1 MPILLRDYETRSQLL
16 LKAVGSWKYST
27 HASTDVWCCAYAV
40 DDGPI
45 ELSIPGD
52 PVPPAFIEAANNPDW
67 LVAAFNDFFERLI
80 ERHIM
85 VPRYCWPEIPIERH
99 RCLQAAA
106 LALTLPANLS
116 GVADALKLEQRKDP
130 AGRRNMLAMS
140 RPRKPR
146 AGDDPAG
153 IYWLDDAERRV
164 QLYAYAKQDVAT
176 ERVLH
181 RRVGFLPVEEQAHWI
196 LDATI
201 NDRGIHLDRKLLDAA
216 IKIAEAAQHDIGVE
230 LQSITVGAVSSVN
243 QTAKMLV
250 WLASNGCAVA
260 NLQKD
265 TLQKALNR
273 AEMPPAARRAV
284 ELRLDG
290 AHAAALK
297 LHSMRNWMSDDDRI
311 RGCFRY
317 HGASTRR
324 FTSLGVQAQNMK
336 RPGVKDMAA
345 AIEAVGTGDL
355 NHLRSR
361 YAQPR
366 SVIGDIARAF
376 VRASGPWI
384 DHR

>member
-1 MPILLRDYETRSQLL
+1 MI
-16 LKAVGSWKYST
+16 
-27 HASTDVWCCAYAV
+27 
-40 DDGPI
+40 
-45 ELSIPGD
+45 
-52 PVPPAFIEAANNPDW
+52 
-67 LVAAFNDFFERLI
+67 FERLI

-85 VPRYCWPEIPIERH
+85 VPRYGWPEIPIERH

-130 AGRRNMLAMS
+130 AGRRKMLAMS

-146 AGDDPAG
+146 AGEDPAG
-153 IYWLDDAERRV
+153 IYWLDDAGRRV

-176 ERVLH
+176 ERELH
-181 RRVGFLPVEEQAHWI
+181 RRVGFLPAEEQAYWI

-250 WLASNGCAVA
+250 WLASNGCAVV

-265 TLQKALNR
+265 TLQKALSR
-273 AEMPPAARRAV
+273 AEMPPAARRAM

-317 HGASTRR
+317 HGASHRP
-324 FTSLGVQAQNMK
+324 LHVVG
-336 RPGVKDMAA
+336 RPGAKHETPGRQGYGCRD
-345 AIEAVGTGDL
+345 
-355 NHLRSR
+355 
-361 YAQPR
+361 
-366 SVIGDIARAF
+366 
-376 VRASGPWI
+376 
-384 DHR
+384 